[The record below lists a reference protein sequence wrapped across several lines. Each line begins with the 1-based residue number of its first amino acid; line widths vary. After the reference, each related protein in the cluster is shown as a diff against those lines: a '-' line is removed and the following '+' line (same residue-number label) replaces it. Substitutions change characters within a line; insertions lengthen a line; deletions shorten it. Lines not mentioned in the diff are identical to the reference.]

1 MNRRTKLAD
10 VARLAGVSS
19 STVSRSL
26 NSPGLLNKDTLKR
39 IQDAVVKLGY
49 VPDSAGR
56 ALSSRRT
63 QTVGLVVPTIDH
75 AIFSRFTHAM
85 QTTLAEARYQL
96 LIASHEYNPMLEL
109 NAARAL
115 IERGVDALVLVGL
128 SRSQPLNDMLKQ
140 SGLPVLSTWALDRSG
155 ELPSVGFDNHAASAL
170 ATRHLLD
177 LGHREFGVISGF
189 LVHNDRARARVD
201 GVRRALEDA
210 GIKLSASSVIE
221 QPFTY
226 GGGRN
231 GLRALAALSPRP
243 TAVICG
249 NDLLAIGAMI
259 ECHALGLAVPREI
272 SIVGFDNQEL
282 ASHFSPGLTTINVR
296 ADELGRLSANTILQ
310 MLAGRAV
317 EALVELPIELV
328 VRGSTASAPA
338 QPA

>member
-26 NSPGLLNKDTLKR
+26 NSPDLLNKDTLKR
-39 IQDAVVKLGY
+39 IQEAILKLDY
-49 VPDSAGR
+49 VPDSTGR

-63 QTVGLVVPTIDH
+63 QTIGLVVPTIDH

-85 QTTLAEARYQL
+85 QTALAEARYQL
-96 LIASHEYNPMLEL
+96 LIATHEYNPMLEL

-128 SRSQPLNDMLKQ
+128 SRSQAMNELLRQ

-155 ELPSVGFDNHAASAL
+155 KMASVGFDNHAASAL
-170 ATRHLLD
+170 AARHLLE
-177 LGHREFGVISGF
+177 LGHREFGIISGF

-201 GVRRALEDA
+201 GVRQALQEA
-210 GIKLSASSVIE
+210 GLQLPAASIIE

-226 GGGRN
+226 AGGRS

-259 ECHALGLAVPREI
+259 ECQALGLAVPRDI
-272 SIVGFDNQEL
+272 SLIGFDNQEL

-296 ADELGRLSANTILQ
+296 ADELGRLSAGTVMQ
-310 MLAGRAV
+310 MLAGRAIDMPI
-317 EALVELPIELV
+317 ELPIELV
-328 VRGSTASAPA
+328 VRGSTGLAPR
-338 QPA
+338 